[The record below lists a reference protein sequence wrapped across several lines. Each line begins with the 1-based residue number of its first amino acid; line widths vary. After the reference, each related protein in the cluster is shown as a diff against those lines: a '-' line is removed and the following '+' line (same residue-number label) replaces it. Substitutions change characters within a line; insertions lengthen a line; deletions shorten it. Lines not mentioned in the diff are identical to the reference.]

1 MKATSPLLL
10 GLLGLSVGY
19 GSEVLAAEDSAEINF
34 TIESNSTHEG
44 IGKHWTVWQFTDP
57 NCETKEKG
65 ERIAKKRRNKP
76 IPPVSVPAGRP
87 VTIAFYY
94 VEANFK
100 QNRECS
106 YTWTFTPRAGEK
118 YSSDLVV
125 SQNIS
130 CNATIV
136 SSSGEIVQA
145 STPANSCVVGLY
157 GKKVP
162 NGEPAKIGYET
173 YVY

>member
-1 MKATSPLLL
+1 MKATSPLLI
-10 GLLGLSVGY
+10 GLLVLGVGY
-19 GSEVLAAEDSAEINF
+19 GSRVLAAEDPAEINF
-34 TIESNSTHEG
+34 TIQSNSTHEG
-44 IGKHWTVWQFTDP
+44 IGKHWTVWQFKDP
-57 NCETKEKG
+57 SCETKEKG

-76 IPPVSVPAGRP
+76 IPPVSLPAGRP

-94 VEANFK
+94 VEANFA

-106 YTWTFTPRAGEK
+106 YTWTFTPMAGEK

-125 SQNIS
+125 SPNIS
-130 CNATIV
+130 CKATLA
-136 SSSGEIVQA
+136 SSAGESVQT

-157 GKKVP
+157 GAKVA
-162 NGEPAKIGYET
+162 NGEPATVGYKT